1 MPPRTA
7 TRATRRLA
15 TEFLSSVAAAGAAL
29 VARPFGGCT
38 RPSRFLQSLV
48 RECVELPYALAPLV
62 PELEQLTHQLA
73 PVFDSVCQ
81 PLAAGQW
88 ALFAI
93 VAANVLCFVPA
104 QGAWSTWG
112 VSRSTL
118 SHGRLLSYQF
128 AHANVPHL
136 SGNML
141 TLLAVGSEVSD
152 SLACDQLMLLALYLA
167 SGWAGGY
174 CAATL
179 SDAATVGASGA
190 VSGVIVALSVL
201 RPRSA
206 VHILG
211 DVDASHPLLLLLGTL
226 GADLTRGSGIS
237 WQAHFGGGA
246 VGGMLAWLLSMV

>member
-1 MPPRTA
+1 MVVVEDGHRFVRVIPAQVPRKTA
-7 TRATRRLA
+7 AEGGGGSGGGGSGGGR
-15 TEFLSSVAAAGAAL
+15 AAASPSKQ
-29 VARPFGGCT
+29 RPTGGSGGGCKASASHRVIVCHVYRT
-38 RPSRFLQSLV
+38 RG
-48 RECVELPYALAPLV
+48 APTPMGCLD
-62 PELEQLTHQLA
+62 PA
-73 PVFDSVCQ
+73 SDSFD
-81 PLAAGQW
+81 PLADLHRAAACAYGPSFAESI
-88 ALFAI
+88 ALLRPLEMLYC
-93 VAANVLCFVPA
+93 V
-104 QGAWSTWG
+104 
-112 VSRSTL
+112 
-118 SHGRLLSYQF
+118 
-128 AHANVPHL
+128 
-136 SGNML
+136 L